1 MGQAWPLRFGS
12 FLAPFHAP
20 NHNPV
25 TSYDEDLALIVR
37 LDDIGFD
44 EAWIGEHH
52 SGGWEP
58 IPFPEMFIAVAAE
71 RTKNIRLGTGVMSL
85 AYHHPFMAAER
96 MTFLDLLTKGRVM
109 FGCGPG
115 ALSTDAAMWGI
126 KMDSTRGRM
135 DEALGVIMSLLRGD
149 EPVTHVSDWF
159 ELHDAMIQLPS
170 FQKPHLPVSV
180 ASTISPAG
188 ATAAGR
194 HGVGLLSLGSYMP
207 SARLQ
212 LTNHWD
218 IVQKVAADNGKT
230 VDRSQWTLVTPMHVA
245 ATTEQAYA
253 EVEVGG
259 NAWLRDYYG
268 ATSGYPVMFPDESGL
283 ASYHNMASERAAF
296 VGTPDQVAE
305 SIDWLIDLT
314 GGFGSMLIL
323 ENGAASQ
330 EDRIRSYELF
340 AREVA
345 PRFTGA
351 TAPLLKAQQWAASHR
366 ADGYAKKVDAQSKA
380 HETYFA
386 TSGEPVKP
394 ADPNNISLL

>member
-1 MGQAWPLRFGS
+1 VGQAWPLRFGA
-12 FLAPFHAP
+12 FLAPFHP
-20 NHNPV
+20 PHHNPAS
-25 TSYDEDLALIVR
+25 SYEEDLALIAR
-37 LDDIGFD
+37 LDELGFD

-71 RTKNIRLGTGVMSL
+71 RTKHIRLGTGVMSL

-115 ALSTDAAMWGI
+115 ALSTDCEMWGI
-126 KMDSTRGRM
+126 PMDSTRGRM
-135 DEALGVIMSLLRGD
+135 AEALGVIMSLLRGE

-159 ELHDAMIQLPS
+159 ELHDAMLQLPS

-180 ASTISPAG
+180 ASTISPSG

-194 HGVGLLSLGSYMP
+194 YGVGLLSLGSYMP

-212 LTNHWD
+212 LTNHWE
-218 IVQKVAADNGKT
+218 IVQKVAAENGNT
-230 VDRSQWTLVTPMHVA
+230 VDRTQWTLVTPMHVA
-245 ATTEQAYA
+245 ATHEQAHA
-253 EVEVGG
+253 EVDAGG

-268 ATSGYPVMFPDESGL
+268 ATSGYPAMFPDESGL
-283 ASYHNMASERAAF
+283 ANYHNMAHERAAF
-296 VGTPDQVAE
+296 VGTPDEVAE
-305 SIDWLIDLT
+305 HIDWLIELT

-323 ENGAASQ
+323 ENGSASP

-351 TAPLLKAQQWAASHR
+351 SAPLLAAQRSAASR
-366 ADGYAKKVDAQSKA
+366 RDDGYAKKVDAQAKA

-386 TSGEPVKP
+386 TTGEPAKP
-394 ADPNNISLL
+394 ADPNTISLL

>member
-1 MGQAWPLRFGS
+1 VGQAWPLRFGS
-12 FLAPFHAP
+12 FLAPFHPP

-37 LDDIGFD
+37 LDELGFD

-71 RTKNIRLGTGVMSL
+71 RTKHIRLGTGVMSL
-85 AYHHPFMAAER
+85 AYHHPFMSAER

-115 ALSTDAAMWGI
+115 ALSSDAEMWGI
-126 KMDSTRGRM
+126 KMDSTRARM
-135 DEALGVIMSLLRGD
+135 DEALGVVMALLRGE

-159 ELHDAMIQLPS
+159 ELHDAMIQLPP

-180 ASTISPAG
+180 ASTISPSG

-207 SARLQ
+207 AARLQ
-212 LTNHWD
+212 LANHWE
-218 IVQKVAADNGKT
+218 ILQKVAAENGNT
-230 VDRSQWTLVTPMHVA
+230 VDRTQWTLVTPMHVA
-245 ATTEQAYA
+245 ATREQAYA
-253 EVEVGG
+253 EVEAGG
-259 NAWLRDYYG
+259 NRWLRDYYG
-268 ATSGYPVMFPDESGL
+268 ATSGYPAMFPDESGL
-283 ASYHNMASERAAF
+283 ASYRNMANERAAF
-296 VGTPDQVAE
+296 VGTPDEVAE
-305 SIDWLIDLT
+305 SIEWLIELT
-314 GGFGSMLIL
+314 GGFGSMLML
-323 ENGAASQ
+323 ENGVASP
-330 EDRIRSYELF
+330 EHRLRSYELF

-351 TAPLLKAQQWAASHR
+351 TAPLLKAQQWAASR
-366 ADGYAKKVDAQSKA
+366 RVDGYAKKVDAQTKA

-386 TSGEPVKP
+386 AAGEPAKP
-394 ADPNNISLL
+394 ADPTNISLL